1 VRKRK
6 RASKSILRCET
17 AYGEEEGRMEIWGN
31 EILRME
37 RPVLPKY
44 GPTMADL
51 VEPKG
56 NVVRVKRWL

>member
-1 VRKRK
+1 
-6 RASKSILRCET
+6 
-17 AYGEEEGRMEIWGN
+17 MEIWGN